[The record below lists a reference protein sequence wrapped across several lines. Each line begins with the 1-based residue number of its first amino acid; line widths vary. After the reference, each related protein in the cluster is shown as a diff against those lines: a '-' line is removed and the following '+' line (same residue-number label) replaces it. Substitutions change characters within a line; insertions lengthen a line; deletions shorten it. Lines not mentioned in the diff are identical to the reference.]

1 MSEARQERLTGA
13 EDVIWDLSVFYQS
26 LDDPQMDADIAR
38 LTELVDAFQARYRGK
53 VAEMSAADFVSAY
66 EALEAIYDL
75 RGRLGAF
82 AFLNFSTDTGNTDF
96 QAAVARVEELEAA
109 LSQKLVFFDLEW
121 NALDDEQA
129 SAILDDPALGKYRYY
144 LEAERRY
151 RPFNLSEA
159 EEQII
164 IEKSVTGS
172 GAWTRFF
179 TQLTS
184 AFRFNWLGDEVNMT
198 FVLNKLRDA
207 DRDAREMAWRK
218 LSDKLRE
225 NSMELTF
232 IFNTLALDKANS
244 DRRRGYSSWI
254 SSRNLSNKASDEVV
268 AALVSTVTDN
278 YELVAR
284 HYRLKQAL
292 LGYEE
297 LYDYDRYAPL
307 NLKESEAFYL
317 WEAAR
322 DIVLGAFDN
331 FSPRMKAVA
340 QQFFDGN
347 WIHAPVLPNKR
358 GGAFAAPTVASA
370 NPYVFLNY
378 LGDARD
384 VTTLAHELGHG
395 IHMVLSG
402 EEKGLFALYTPLTT
416 AEMASTFAEML
427 VFQDLMAAEDDKE
440 VKLSMLT
447 EKIEDTFATV
457 FRQISMNRFEDKM
470 HNARREEGE
479 LTAERFNELWL
490 ETQRAMFGDSV
501 VITEEYGSWWSYVP
515 HFLHT
520 PGYVYA
526 YSFGELLVLALY
538 KLYQEEG
545 ASFVPK
551 YIDLLAAG
559 DSDYPDRL
567 LAGVGVDINDAG
579 FWQKGIDVIEEW
591 VTEAEALSRELYPE
605 KFASARA

>member
-129 SAILDDPALGKYRYY
+129 SAILGDPALAKYRYY

-184 AFRFNWLGDEVNMT
+184 AFRFDWLDDEVNMT

-225 NSMELTF
+225 KSMELTF

-244 DRRRGYSSWI
+244 DRRRGYRSWI

-268 AALVSTVTDN
+268 DALVSTVTDN

-490 ETQRAMFGDSV
+490 ETQRAMFGNSV

-591 VTEAEALSRELYPE
+591 VTQAEALSRQLYPK

>member
-1 MSEARQERLTGA
+1 MSEAVEERLTGA

-26 LDDPQMDADIAR
+26 LDDPQIDADIQK
-38 LTELVDAFQARYRGK
+38 LNQLMDAFQQRWRGK
-53 VAEMSAADFVSAY
+53 LAQMNAADFVSAY
-66 EALEAIYDL
+66 ADLEAIYDL
-75 RGRLGAF
+75 SGRLGSYAM
-82 AFLNFSTDTGNTDF
+82 LNFSTDTGNPDYT
-96 QAAVARVEELEAA
+96 AYMARIQDLDAELN
-109 LSQKLVFFDLEW
+109 QKLVFFYIEW
-121 NALDDEQA
+121 NALDDAQA
-129 SAILDDPALGKYRYY
+129 DAILADPQLENCRYY
-144 LEAERRY
+144 LEAERRNKPY
-151 RPFNLSEA
+151 YLSEA
-159 EEQII
+159 EEQIV
-164 IEKSVTGS
+164 IEKQVTGS
-172 GAWTRFF
+172 AAWTRFF

-184 AFRFNWLGDEVNMT
+184 AFRFDWMGDEVNMT

-207 DRDAREMAWRK
+207 DRDVREMAWRK
-218 LSDKLRE
+218 LTDKLE
-225 NSMELTF
+225 EKSLELTF

-244 DRRRGYSSWI
+244 DRRRGYASWI

-268 AALVSTVTDN
+268 EALVSTVTGN
-278 YELVAR
+278 YALVAR

-292 LGYEE
+292 LGYDE

-307 NLKESEAFYL
+307 NLKESEEFYH
-317 WEAAR
+317 WAQAR
-322 DIVLGAFDN
+322 AIVLEAFEN
-331 FSPRMKAVA
+331 FSPRMKSAA
-340 QQFFDGN
+340 QHFFDKN

-358 GGAFAAPTVASA
+358 GGAFASPTVASA

-395 IHMVLSG
+395 IHMYLSG
-402 EEKGLFALYTPLTT
+402 RESGLFALYTPLTT

-427 VFQDLMAAEDDKE
+427 VFQDLMAAEDDQE

-470 HNARREEGE
+470 HSARRSEGE
-479 LTAERFNELWL
+479 LTAQRFNELWL
-490 ETQRAMFGDSV
+490 ETQRDMFGDSV
-501 VITEEYGSWWSYVP
+501 TITDEYGSWWSYVP

-538 KLYQEEG
+538 RIYQEEG

-567 LAGVGVDINDAG
+567 LAKVGVDINDPS
-579 FWQKGIDVIEEW
+579 FWQKGIDVIEAW
-591 VTEAEALSRELYPE
+591 VAQAETLARQLYPD
-605 KFASARA
+605 KFS

>member
-38 LTELVDAFQARYRGK
+38 LTELVDAFQTRYRGK
-53 VAEMSAADFVSAY
+53 VAEMSAADLVSAY

-129 SAILDDPALGKYRYY
+129 SAILDDPALAKYRYY

-184 AFRFNWLGDEVNMT
+184 AFRFDWLGDEVNMT

-225 NSMELTF
+225 KSMELTF
-232 IFNTLALDKANS
+232 IFNTLVLDKANS

-322 DIVLGAFDN
+322 DIVLDAFDN

-538 KLYQEEG
+538 KLYQEES

-567 LAGVGVDINDAG
+567 LAGVGVDINDAE
-579 FWQKGIDVIEEW
+579 FWQKGVDVIEEW
-591 VTEAEALSRELYPE
+591 VTEAEALSRQLYPE

>member
-1 MSEARQERLTGA
+1 MSEAVPERLTGA
-13 EDVIWDLSVFYQS
+13 EDVIWDLSVFYHS
-26 LDDPQMDADIAR
+26 LDDPQIDADIQK
-38 LTELVDAFQARYRGK
+38 LNQLMDAFQERWRGK
-53 VAEMSAADFVSAY
+53 LAQMSAADFVSAY
-66 EALEAIYDL
+66 ADLEAIYDL
-75 RGRLGAF
+75 SGRLGSF
-82 AFLNFSTDTGNTDF
+82 AMLNFSTDTGNPDYT
-96 QAAVARVEELEAA
+96 AYMARIQDLDAELN
-109 LSQKLVFFDLEW
+109 QKIVFFYIEW
-121 NALDDEQA
+121 NALDDAQA
-129 SAILDDPALGKYRYY
+129 EAILADPQLENCRYY
-144 LEAERRY
+144 LEAERRNKPY
-151 RPFNLSEA
+151 YLSEA
-159 EEQII
+159 EEQIV
-164 IEKSVTGS
+164 IEKQVTGS
-172 GAWTRFF
+172 AAWTRFF

-184 AFRFNWLGDEVNMT
+184 AFRFDWMGDEVNMT
-198 FVLNKLRDA
+198 FILNKLRDA
-207 DRDAREMAWRK
+207 DRDVREMAWRK
-218 LSDKLRE
+218 LTDKLE
-225 NSMELTF
+225 EKSLELTF

-244 DRRRGYSSWI
+244 DRRRGYASWI

-268 AALVSTVTDN
+268 EALVSTVTGN
-278 YELVAR
+278 YDLVAR

-292 LGYEE
+292 LGYDE

-307 NLKESEAFYL
+307 NLKESEEFYL
-317 WEAAR
+317 WEQAR
-322 DIVLGAFDN
+322 DIVLEAFEN
-331 FSPRMKAVA
+331 FSPRMKTAA
-340 QQFFDGN
+340 QHFFDKN

-358 GGAFAAPTVASA
+358 GGAFASPTVASA

-395 IHMVLSG
+395 IHMYLSG
-402 EEKGLFALYTPLTT
+402 RESGLFALYTPLTT

-427 VFQDLMAAEDDKE
+427 VFQDLMAAEDDQE

-470 HNARREEGE
+470 HSARRSEGE

-490 ETQRAMFGDSV
+490 ETQRDMFGDSV
-501 VITEEYGSWWSYVP
+501 TITDEYGSWWSYVP

-538 KLYQEEG
+538 RIYQEEG
-545 ASFVPK
+545 ANFVPK

-567 LAGVGVDINDAG
+567 LAKVGVDINDPG

-591 VTEAEALSRELYPE
+591 VAQAEALARQLYPD
-605 KFASARA
+605 KFA

>member
-1 MSEARQERLTGA
+1 MTEAVQERRTGA
-13 EDVIWDLSVFYQS
+13 EAVLWDLSVFYS
-26 LDDPQMDADIAR
+26 GLDDPQMDADIEKLR
-38 LTELVDAFQARYRGK
+38 TLVDDFQGRWRGK
-53 VAEMSAADFVSAY
+53 VAEMSAADFRDAY
-66 EALEAIYDL
+66 QALETIYDM
-75 RGRLGAF
+75 RGRLGSF
-82 AFLNFSTDTGNTDF
+82 AFLNFSTDTGNAAY
-96 QAAVARVEELEAA
+96 QAAVARIEELEAS

-121 NALDDEQA
+121 NALDDDAAER
-129 SAILDDPALGKYRYY
+129 ILADPVLADYRYY

-151 RPFNLSEA
+151 RPYNLSEA
-159 EEQII
+159 EERII
-164 IEKSVTGS
+164 IEKQVTGS

-184 AFRFNWLGDEVNMT
+184 AFRFDWLGDEVNMT

-207 DRDAREMAWRK
+207 DRDVREMAWRK
-218 LSDKLRE
+218 LTDKLRE
-225 NSMELTF
+225 KSMELTF

-244 DRRRGYSSWI
+244 DRRRGYPSWI
-254 SSRNLSNKASDEVV
+254 SARNLSNKAGDDVV
-268 AALVSTVTDN
+268 EALVATVTSN
-278 YELVAR
+278 YGLVAR
-284 HYRLKQAL
+284 HYELKRAL

-307 NLKESEAFYL
+307 NLKESEAFYV
-317 WEAAR
+317 WEQAR
-322 DIVLGAFDN
+322 DIVLDAFDN
-331 FSPRMKAVA
+331 FSPRMKSVA
-340 QQFFDGN
+340 RQFFERN

-427 VFQDLMAAEDDKE
+427 VFQDLMAAEDDPE

-470 HNARREEGE
+470 HKSRRDEGE

-490 ETQRAMFGDSV
+490 ETQRDMFGDSV
-501 VITEEYGSWWSYVP
+501 TITEEYGSWWSYVP

-538 KLYQEEG
+538 RIYQEQGE
-545 ASFVPK
+545 SFVPK

-559 DSDYPDRL
+559 DSDYPDKL
-567 LAGVGVDINDAG
+567 LAKVGVDINDPG
-579 FWQKGIDVIEEW
+579 FWQKGIHVIEEW
-591 VTEAEALSRELYPE
+591 VAQAESLARKLYPA
-605 KFASARA
+605 KFA

>member
-1 MSEARQERLTGA
+1 MSVAPQERPTGA
-13 EDVIWDLSVFYQS
+13 ENVIWDLSVFYDS
-26 LDDPQMDADIAR
+26 FADPRLEADIER
-38 LTELVDAFQARYRGK
+38 LDELAASFQSSWRGNL
-53 VAEMSAADFVSAY
+53 AQMTASDFAKAY
-66 EALEAIYDL
+66 QQLEAIYDL

-82 AFLNFSTDTGNTDF
+82 AFLNFSTDTAQPEY
-96 QAAVARVEELEAA
+96 QAAVARVEDLESR
-109 LSQKLVFFDLEW
+109 LSQQLVFFELEW
-121 NALDDEQA
+121 NALEDEQA
-129 SAILDDPALGKYRYY
+129 KAILDDPAIADYRYY

-151 RPFNLSEA
+151 RPYNLSEA
-159 EEQII
+159 EEQIS

-172 GAWTRFF
+172 SAWTRFF

-184 AFRFNWLGDEVNMT
+184 AFRFDWLGEQVNMT

-207 DRDAREMAWRK
+207 DRDTREMAWRK
-218 LSDKLRE
+218 LTDKLRE
-225 NSMELTF
+225 KQMELTF

-244 DRRRGYSSWI
+244 DRRRGYASWV
-254 SSRNLSNKASDEVV
+254 SARNLSNKASDEVV
-268 AALVSTVTDN
+268 EALVQTVTSN
-278 YELVAR
+278 YDLVAR
-284 HYRLKQAL
+284 HYHLKRAL

-307 NLKESEAFYL
+307 NLKESEAFYA
-317 WEAAR
+317 WDEAR
-322 DIVLGAFDN
+322 DIVLAAFGN
-331 FSPRMKAVA
+331 FDPRMQEVA
-340 QQFFDGN
+340 QRFFAGD
-347 WIHAPVLPNKR
+347 WIHAPALPNKR

-370 NPYVFLNY
+370 NPFVFLNY

-395 IHMVLSG
+395 IHMFLSG

-427 VFQDLMAAEDDKE
+427 VFQDLMAAEDDPE
-440 VKLSMLT
+440 IKLSMLV

-470 HNARREEGE
+470 HNARRDEGE
-479 LTAERFNELWL
+479 LTAERFNSLWL
-490 ETQRAMFGDSV
+490 ETQRDMFGDSLT
-501 VITEEYGSWWSYVP
+501 ITDEYGSWWSYVP

-538 KLYQEEG
+538 KIYQEEG
-545 ASFVPK
+545 ADFVPR
-551 YIDLLAAG
+551 YLDLLAAG

-567 LAGVGVDINDAG
+567 LAKVGVDINDPR
-579 FWQKGIDVIEEW
+579 FWQKGIDVIAEW
-591 VTEAEALSRELYPE
+591 IEGAQTLARQLYPD
-605 KFASARA
+605 KFGA

>member
-1 MSEARQERLTGA
+1 MSEATKEGHTGA
-13 EDVIWDLSVFYQS
+13 DEIIWDLSVLYQGH
-26 LDDPQMDADIAR
+26 DDPQIAADTDKLHA
-38 LTELVDAFQARYRGK
+38 LADAFQQRWRGK
-53 VAEMSAADFVSAY
+53 VAEMSAADFAAAY
-66 EALEAIYDL
+66 EEMEAIYDL

-82 AFLNFSTDTGNTDF
+82 AFLNFSTDTGDPAC
-96 QAAVARVEELEAA
+96 QAAVARAQELEAA
-109 LSQKLVFFDLEW
+109 LSQKMVFFDLEW
-121 NALDDEQA
+121 NALEDSQA
-129 SAILDDPALGKYRYY
+129 QAILADPAVADYRYY

-151 RPFNLSEA
+151 RPYNLSEA
-159 EEQII
+159 EEQIV

-172 GAWTRFF
+172 AAWTRFF

-184 AFRFNWLGDEVNMT
+184 AFRFDWLGDEVNMT
-198 FVLNKLRDA
+198 FVLNKMRDA
-207 DRDAREMAWRK
+207 DRDIREMAWRK
-218 LSDKLRE
+218 LSDKLADK
-225 NSMELTF
+225 SMELTF
-232 IFNTLALDKANS
+232 IFNTLVLDKANS
-244 DRRRGYSSWI
+244 DQRRGYPSWI
-254 SSRNLSNKASDEVV
+254 SSRNLSNKASDAVV
-268 AALVSTVTDN
+268 NALVDSVTAN
-278 YELVAR
+278 YDLVAR
-284 HYRLKQAL
+284 HYRLKRAL
-292 LGYEE
+292 LGYDE

-307 NLKESEAFYL
+307 NLKDSDAFYL
-317 WEAAR
+317 WEQAR
-322 DIVLGAFDN
+322 EVVLQAFDN
-331 FSPRMKAVA
+331 FSPRMREVA
-340 QQFFDGN
+340 QQFFEHN

-395 IHMVLSG
+395 IHMYLSG
-402 EEKGLFALYTPLTT
+402 KANGLFALYTPLTT

-427 VFQDLMAAEDDKE
+427 VFQDLMAAEDDDE

-470 HNARREEGE
+470 HSARRAEGE

-490 ETQRAMFGDSV
+490 ETQRDMFGDSV
-501 VITEEYGSWWSYVP
+501 TITDEYGSWWSYVP

-545 ASFVPK
+545 AAFVPK

-567 LAGVGVDINDAG
+567 LAQVGVDINDSR
-579 FWQKGIDVIEEW
+579 FWQKGIDVIAGW
-591 VTEAEALSRELYPE
+591 IDQAETLSRRLYPR
-605 KFASARA
+605 KFA

>member
-1 MSEARQERLTGA
+1 MSEALPERLTGA

-26 LDDPQMDADIAR
+26 LDDPQIDADIQK
-38 LTELVDAFQARYRGK
+38 LNQLMDAFQERWRGK
-53 VAEMSAADFVSAY
+53 LGQMSAADFVSAY
-66 EALEAIYDL
+66 ADLEAIYDL
-75 RGRLGAF
+75 SGRLGSF
-82 AFLNFSTDTGNTDF
+82 AMLNFSTDTGNPDYT
-96 QAAVARVEELEAA
+96 AYMARIQDLDAELN
-109 LSQKLVFFDLEW
+109 QKIVFFYIEW
-121 NALDDEQA
+121 NALDDAQA
-129 SAILDDPALGKYRYY
+129 EAILADPQLENCRYY
-144 LEAERRY
+144 LEAERRNKPY
-151 RPFNLSEA
+151 YLSEA
-159 EEQII
+159 EEQIV
-164 IEKSVTGS
+164 IEKQVTGS
-172 GAWTRFF
+172 AAWTRFF

-184 AFRFNWLGDEVNMT
+184 AFRFDWMGDEVNMT

-218 LSDKLRE
+218 LTDKLE
-225 NSMELTF
+225 EKSLELTF

-244 DRRRGYSSWI
+244 DRRRGYASWI

-268 AALVSTVTDN
+268 EALVSTVTGN
-278 YELVAR
+278 YDLVAR

-292 LGYEE
+292 LGYDE

-307 NLKESEAFYL
+307 NLKESEEFYL
-317 WEAAR
+317 WEQAR
-322 DIVLGAFDN
+322 DIVLEAFEN
-331 FSPRMKAVA
+331 FSPRMKTAA
-340 QQFFDGN
+340 QHFFDKN

-358 GGAFAAPTVASA
+358 GGAFASPTVASA

-395 IHMVLSG
+395 IHMYLSG
-402 EEKGLFALYTPLTT
+402 RDSGLFALYTPLTT

-427 VFQDLMAAEDDKE
+427 VFQDLMAAEDDQE

-447 EKIEDTFATV
+447 EKIEDSFATV

-470 HNARREEGE
+470 HSARRSEGE

-490 ETQRAMFGDSV
+490 ETQRDMFGDSV
-501 VITEEYGSWWSYVP
+501 TITDEYGSWWSYVP

-538 KLYQEEG
+538 RIYQEEG

-567 LAGVGVDINDAG
+567 LAKVGVDINDPG

-591 VTEAEALSRELYPE
+591 VAQAETLARQLYSD
-605 KFASARA
+605 KFA

>member
-38 LTELVDAFQARYRGK
+38 LTELVDAFQTRYRGK
-53 VAEMSAADFVSAY
+53 VAEMSAADLVSAY

-129 SAILDDPALGKYRYY
+129 SAILDDPALAKYRYY

-184 AFRFNWLGDEVNMT
+184 AFRFDWLGDEVNMT

-207 DRDAREMAWRK
+207 DRDVREMAWRK

-225 NSMELTF
+225 KSMELTF
-232 IFNTLALDKANS
+232 IFNTLVLDKANS

-579 FWQKGIDVIEEW
+579 FWQKGVDVIEEW
-591 VTEAEALSRELYPE
+591 VTQAEALSRQLYPK

>member
-1 MSEARQERLTGA
+1 MSEAAQERPTGA
-13 EDVIWDLSVFYQS
+13 EDVIWDLSIFYSS
-26 LDDPQMDADIAR
+26 LDDPQIEADIEKLKA
-38 LTELVDAFQARYRGK
+38 LVDDFQMRWRGK
-53 VAEMSAADFVSAY
+53 VAAMTAADFVSAY
-66 EALEAIYDL
+66 RALETIYDM

-82 AFLNFSTDTGNTDF
+82 AFLNFSTDTGNPAY
-96 QAAVARVEELEAA
+96 QAAVARIEELESS

-121 NALDDEQA
+121 NALADDA
-129 SAILDDPALGKYRYY
+129 AAAILADPAIADYRYY

-151 RPFNLSEA
+151 RPYNLSEA

-164 IEKSVTGS
+164 IEKQVTGG

-184 AFRFNWLGDEVNMT
+184 AFRFDWLGDEVNMT

-207 DRDAREMAWRK
+207 DRDVREMAWRK
-218 LSDKLRE
+218 LTDKLAE
-225 NSMELTF
+225 KSMELTF
-232 IFNTLALDKANS
+232 IFNTLVLDKANS
-244 DRRRGYSSWI
+244 DRRRGYATWV
-254 SSRNLSNKASDEVV
+254 SSRNLSNKASDAVV
-268 AALVSTVTDN
+268 EALVSTVTGN

-284 HYRLKQAL
+284 HYRLKRSL
-292 LGYEE
+292 LGYDE

-307 NLKESEAFYL
+307 SLKESEAFYV
-317 WEAAR
+317 WEQAR
-322 DIVLGAFDN
+322 AIVLDAFGN
-331 FSPRMKAVA
+331 FSPQMKSVA
-340 QQFFDGN
+340 QHFFDHN

-358 GGAFAAPTVASA
+358 GGAFAASTVASA

-378 LGDARD
+378 LGDTRD

-395 IHMVLSG
+395 IHMYLSG
-402 EEKGLFALYTPLTT
+402 KEKGLFALYTPLTT

-427 VFQDLMAAEDDKE
+427 VFQDLMAAEDDDE

-470 HNARREEGE
+470 HNARRSEGE
-479 LTAERFNELWL
+479 LTSERFNQLWL
-490 ETQRAMFGDSV
+490 ETQRDMFGDSV
-501 VITEEYGSWWSYVP
+501 TITEEYGSWWSYVP

-538 KLYQEEG
+538 RIYQEEG
-545 ASFVPK
+545 EAFVPK

-567 LAGVGVDINDAG
+567 LTGVGVDINDPG
-579 FWQKGIDVIEEW
+579 FWQKGIDVIAEW
-591 VTEAEALSRELYPE
+591 VTQAEALAQDLYPQ
-605 KFASARA
+605 KFA

>member
-1 MSEARQERLTGA
+1 MSEAVQERLTGA
-13 EDVIWDLSVFYQS
+13 EDVVWDLSVFYQS
-26 LDDPQMDADIAR
+26 LDDPRIEADIDK
-38 LTELVDAFQARYRGK
+38 LNGMVDAFQARWRGG

-66 EALEAIYDL
+66 QQMEAIHDL
-75 RGRLGAF
+75 LGRLGSF
-82 AFLNFSTDTGNTDF
+82 AFLNFSTDTGDPSN
-96 QAAVARVEELEAA
+96 QAAVARVQELQSAI
-109 LSQKLVFFDLEW
+109 SQKLVFFELEW
-121 NALDDEQA
+121 NALADDA
-129 SAILDDPALGKYRYY
+129 AAAILADPAVAEYRYY

-151 RPFNLSEA
+151 RPYNLSEA

-164 IEKSVTGS
+164 IEKQVTGNA
-172 GAWTRFF
+172 AWTRFF

-184 AFRFNWLGDEVNMT
+184 AFRFDWMGDEVNMT
-198 FVLNKLRDA
+198 TVLNKMRDA
-207 DRDAREMAWRK
+207 DRDVREMAWRK
-218 LSDKLRE
+218 LTDKLSE
-225 NSMELTF
+225 KSMELTF

-268 AALVSTVTDN
+268 DALVDTVTSN
-278 YELVAR
+278 YALVAR
-284 HYRLKQAL
+284 HYHLKRTL
-292 LGYEE
+292 LGYED

-307 NLKESEAFYL
+307 NLKESETFYV
-317 WEAAR
+317 WDKAR
-322 DIVLGAFDN
+322 AIVLDAFEN
-331 FSPRMKAVA
+331 FSPSMKDVA
-340 QQFFDGN
+340 QNFFDHN

-358 GGAFAAPTVASA
+358 GGAFAASTVASA

-378 LGDARD
+378 LGDTRD

-395 IHMVLSG
+395 IHMYLSG
-402 EEKGLFALYTPLTT
+402 REKGLFALYTPLTT

-427 VFQDLMAAEDDKE
+427 VFQDLMAAEEDPE
-440 VKLSMLT
+440 VRLSMLT

-470 HNARREEGE
+470 HSARRAEGE
-479 LTAERFNELWL
+479 LTAERLNELWL
-490 ETQRAMFGDSV
+490 ETQRDMFGDSV
-501 VITEEYGSWWSYVP
+501 IITEEYGSWWSYVP

-538 KLYQEEG
+538 KIYQEEG
-545 ASFVPK
+545 DAFVPK

-567 LAGVGVDINDAG
+567 LARVGVDINDPG
-579 FWQKGIDVIEEW
+579 FWQKGIDVIAEW
-591 VTEAEALSRELYPE
+591 IGQAESLARELYPE
-605 KFASARA
+605 KFA